1 MTNWNGGAMNETT
14 LSNFMDE
21 LEDLLKK
28 YGATISPLFD
38 QSRDMHVLEIE
49 VEVEEG
55 VYVST
60 TRSIL

>member
-1 MTNWNGGAMNETT
+1 MNETT
-14 LSNFMDE
+14 LSSFMDE

-28 YGATISPLFD
+28 HGATISPTYD

>member
-1 MTNWNGGAMNETT
+1 MNESN

-21 LEDLLKK
+21 LEALLKK

-49 VEVEEG
+49 VEIDEG
-55 VYVST
+55 VYTST